1 MVNNAIRA
9 VFLDRDG
16 VINRDA
22 GYVFRWA
29 DFEFLPGVIDAL
41 RHLTNAGYLLIVI
54 TNQSGVARGYYTE
67 QDVQTL
73 TQQMTD
79 YLASQGVHITATY
92 YCPHHVDGSVTKY
105 RRACDCRKPGPA
117 MLLEAVAAHHLSLDQ
132 SIMIGDKSSDIEAA
146 RAAGVGI
153 AYLIDA
159 KATAQRTPA
168 SKPDG
173 VFSDLASCV
182 KHLLA

>member
-1 MVNNAIRA
+1 LKKLRKA

-16 VINRDA
+16 VINRDT

-29 DFEFLPGVIDAL
+29 DFEFAPGAIAAL
-41 RHLTNAGYLLIVI
+41 RRLTVAGFPLIVI

-73 TQQMTD
+73 TQQMTA
-79 YLASQGVHITATY
+79 YLASQGVTITATY
-92 YCPHHVDGSVTKY
+92 YCPHHTSGTIAEY
-105 RRACDCRKPGPA
+105 ARACDCRKPGPA
-117 MLLEAVAAHHLSLDQ
+117 LLLQAASAHDLSLGD
-132 SIMIGDKSSDIEAA
+132 SIMIGDKESDIKAA

-159 KATAQRTPA
+159 KHSSHVIPPSAPN
-168 SKPDG
+168 G
-173 VFSDLASCV
+173 VFADLAACV
-182 KHLLA
+182 DYFLA